1 MSTRRQVVIIG
12 SGPAGLTAA
21 LYAARAN
28 LAPLVIEG
36 HEAGGQLMLTTLVE
50 NWPGHRDGI
59 MGPALIEELRAQALR
74 FGAEIVQGQVSRVDL
89 GRRPFSVRTDEAEY
103 TADALIIATGASARW
118 LGLPSEKALVGRGV
132 SSCATCDGAFFKG
145 RPIAVVGG
153 GDTALEEALF
163 LTRFAS
169 EVTLVHRRDKLRA
182 SKIMQDKAHANPRI
196 RFAWNTVVEDIG
208 DVAKGEVTEMSL
220 RSLTT
225 GELTR
230 LPVDG
235 VFVAIGHTPN
245 TALFANQLDMNPG
258 GYIITHAGTRTSV
271 PGVFAA
277 GDVQDHVYRQ
287 AITAA
292 GTGCMAAIDAEKYLE
307 GVPQH
312 IGEAATAV
320 Q

>member
-1 MSTRRQVVIIG
+1 MSTRRQVLIIG

-21 LYAARAN
+21 IYAARAN

-36 HEAGGQLMLTTLVE
+36 YEAGGQLMLTSLVE
-50 NWPGHRDGI
+50 NWPGYRDGI
-59 MGPALIEELRAQALR
+59 MGPALMEELRLQAAR
-74 FGAEIVQGQVSRVDL
+74 FGAEIVQGQVSAVDL
-89 GRRPFSVRTDEAEY
+89 GPRPFTVRTDEAEY
-103 TADALIIATGASARW
+103 AADALIVATGASARW

-132 SSCATCDGAFFKG
+132 SSCATCDGAFFKDQ
-145 RPIAVVGG
+145 PIAVVGG

-169 EVTLVHRRDKLRA
+169 EVTVVHRRDKLRA
-182 SKIMQDKAHANPRI
+182 SKIMQDKAHANPKI
-196 RFAWNTVVEDIG
+196 RFAWNSVVEEIADA
-208 DVAKGEVTEMSL
+208 AKGEVTGITL

-225 GELTR
+225 GER
-230 LPVDG
+230 AELPVHG

-245 TALFANQLDMNPG
+245 TGLFANQLEMNPS
-258 GYIITHAGTRTSV
+258 GYILTHAGTRTSV

-292 GTGCMAAIDAEKYLE
+292 GSGCMAAMDAEKYLE

-312 IGEAATAV
+312 IGEAAATA
-320 Q
+320 

>member
-1 MSTRRQVVIIG
+1 MSTRRQVLIIG

-21 LYAARAN
+21 IYAARAN
-28 LAPLVIEG
+28 LTPLVIEG
-36 HEAGGQLMLTTLVE
+36 YEAGGQLMITTMVE

-59 MGPALIEELRAQALR
+59 MGPALMEELRAQALR
-74 FGAEIVQGQVSRVDL
+74 FGAEIVQGQVSAVDL
-89 GRRPFSVRTDEAEY
+89 GTRPFSVRTDEAAY
-103 TADALIIATGASARW
+103 TADALIVATGASARW
-118 LGLPSEKALVGRGV
+118 LGLPAEKALVGRGV
-132 SSCATCDGAFFKG
+132 SSCATCDGAFF
-145 RPIAVVGG
+145 RNQPIAVVGG

-182 SKIMQDKAHANPRI
+182 SKIMQDKAHANPKI
-196 RFAWNTVVEDIG
+196 RFAWNTVVEDIA
-208 DVAKGEVTEMSL
+208 DVAKGEVTGMSL
-220 RSLTT
+220 RNVAT
-225 GELTR
+225 GERSELA
-230 LPVDG
+230 VNG
-235 VFVAIGHTPN
+235 VFVAIGHSPN
-245 TALFANQLDMNPG
+245 TTLFAKQLEMNPS
-258 GYIITHAGTRTSV
+258 GYILTHSGTRTSV

-312 IGEAATAV
+312 IGEATATA
-320 Q
+320 

>member
-1 MSTRRQVVIIG
+1 MSTRRQVLIIG

-21 LYAARAN
+21 IYAARAN

-36 HEAGGQLMLTTLVE
+36 YEAGGQLMLTSLVE
-50 NWPGHRDGI
+50 NWPGYRDGV
-59 MGPALIEELRAQALR
+59 MGPALMEELRLQAVR
-74 FGAEIVQGQVSRVDL
+74 FGAEIVQGQVSAVDL
-89 GRRPFSVRTDEAEY
+89 GRRPFAVRTDDAEY
-103 TADALIIATGASARW
+103 AADALIVATGASARW

-132 SSCATCDGAFFKG
+132 SSCATCDGAFF
-145 RPIAVVGG
+145 RDQPIAVVGG

-169 EVTLVHRRDKLRA
+169 EVTVVHRRDKLRA

-196 RFAWNTVVEDIG
+196 RFAWNSVVEEIA
-208 DVAKGEVTEMSL
+208 DVAKGEVTGITL

-225 GELTR
+225 GERTELA
-230 LPVDG
+230 VHG

-245 TALFANQLDMNPG
+245 TGLFANQLEMNPS
-258 GYIITHAGTRTSV
+258 GYILTHAGTRTSV

-292 GTGCMAAIDAEKYLE
+292 GSGCMAAMDAEKYLE

-312 IGEAATAV
+312 IGEAAATA
-320 Q
+320 

>member
-1 MSTRRQVVIIG
+1 MSTRRQVLIIG

-21 LYAARAN
+21 IYAARAN
-28 LAPLVIEG
+28 LTPLVIEG
-36 HEAGGQLMLTTLVE
+36 YEAGGQLMLTSLVE

-59 MGPALIEELRAQALR
+59 MGPALMEELRAQAVR
-74 FGAEIVQGQVSRVDL
+74 FGAEIVQGQVTAVDL
-89 GRRPFSVRTDEAEY
+89 GRRPFSIHTDEAEY
-103 TADALIIATGASARW
+103 TADALILATGASARW

-132 SSCATCDGAFFKG
+132 SSCATCDGAFF
-145 RPIAVVGG
+145 RDQPIAVVGG

-182 SKIMQDKAHANPRI
+182 SKIMQDKALANPRI
-196 RFAWNTVVEDIG
+196 RFAWNSVVESIA
-208 DVAKGEVTEMSL
+208 DVEKGEVTGVTL
-220 RSLTT
+220 RSLAT
-225 GELTR
+225 GERTQ
-230 LPVDG
+230 LPVHG

-245 TALFANQLDMNPG
+245 TALFADQLEMNPS
-258 GYIITHAGTRTSV
+258 GYILTHAGTRTSV

-292 GTGCMAAIDAEKYLE
+292 GSGCMAAMDAEKYLE

-312 IGEAATAV
+312 IGEAAATA
-320 Q
+320 

>member
-1 MSTRRQVVIIG
+1 MSTPRQVLIIG

-21 LYAARAN
+21 IYAARAN
-28 LAPLVIEG
+28 LTPLVIEG
-36 HEAGGQLMLTTLVE
+36 YEAGGQLMLTSSVE
-50 NWPGHRDGI
+50 NWPGYRDGI
-59 MGPALIEELRAQALR
+59 MGPALMEELRAQAVR
-74 FGAEIVQGQVSRVDL
+74 FGAEIVQGQVSAVDL
-89 GRRPFSVRTDEAEY
+89 GRRPFAVRTDEAEY
-103 TADALIIATGASARW
+103 TADALIVATGASARW

-132 SSCATCDGAFFKG
+132 SSCATCDGAFF
-145 RPIAVVGG
+145 RDQPIAVVGG

-182 SKIMQDKAHANPRI
+182 SKIMQDKARANPKI
-196 RFAWNTVVEDIG
+196 RFAWNSVVEEIA
-208 DVAKGEVTEMSL
+208 DVEKGEVTGVTL

-225 GELTR
+225 GER
-230 LPVDG
+230 AELPVQG

-245 TALFANQLDMNPG
+245 TALFADQLEMNPS
-258 GYIITHAGTRTSV
+258 GYILTHSGTRTSV

-292 GTGCMAAIDAEKYLE
+292 GSGCMAAMDAEKYLE

-312 IGEAATAV
+312 IGEAAATA
-320 Q
+320 

>member
-1 MSTRRQVVIIG
+1 MSTRRQVLIIG

-21 LYAARAN
+21 IYAARAN

-36 HEAGGQLMLTTLVE
+36 YEAGGQLMLTSLVE
-50 NWPGHRDGI
+50 NWPGYRDGI
-59 MGPALIEELRAQALR
+59 MGPALMEELRLQAVR
-74 FGAEIVQGQVSRVDL
+74 FGAEIVQGQVSAVDL
-89 GRRPFSVRTDEAEY
+89 GRRPFAVRTDEAEY
-103 TADALIIATGASARW
+103 AADALIVATGASARW

-132 SSCATCDGAFFKG
+132 SSCATCDGAFFKDQ
-145 RPIAVVGG
+145 PIAVVGG

-169 EVTLVHRRDKLRA
+169 QVTVVHRRDKLRA
-182 SKIMQDKAHANPRI
+182 SKIMQDKAHANPKI
-196 RFAWNTVVEDIG
+196 RFAWNSVVEEIADA
-208 DVAKGEVTEMSL
+208 AKGEVTGITL

-225 GELTR
+225 GER
-230 LPVDG
+230 AELPVHG

-245 TALFANQLDMNPG
+245 TGLFANQVEMNPS
-258 GYIITHAGTRTSV
+258 GYILTHAGTRTSV

-292 GTGCMAAIDAEKYLE
+292 GSGCMAAMDAEKYLDTE
-307 GVPQH
+307 LL
-312 IGEAATAV
+312 A
-320 Q
+320 

>member
-1 MSTRRQVVIIG
+1 MSTRRQVLIIG

-21 LYAARAN
+21 IYAARAN
-28 LAPLVIEG
+28 LAPVVIEG
-36 HEAGGQLMLTTLVE
+36 YEAGGQLMLTSLVE
-50 NWPGHRDGI
+50 NWPGYRDGV
-59 MGPALIEELRAQALR
+59 MGPALMEELRLQAVR
-74 FGAEIVQGQVSRVDL
+74 FGAEIVQGQVSAVDL
-89 GRRPFSVRTDEAEY
+89 GRRPFAVRTDEAEY
-103 TADALIIATGASARW
+103 AADALIVATGASARW

-132 SSCATCDGAFFKG
+132 SSCATCDGAFFKDQ
-145 RPIAVVGG
+145 PIAVVGG

-169 EVTLVHRRDKLRA
+169 EVTVVHRRDKLRA
-182 SKIMQDKAHANPRI
+182 SKIMQDKAHANPKI
-196 RFAWNTVVEDIG
+196 RFAWNSVVEEIADA
-208 DVAKGEVTEMSL
+208 AKGEVTGITL

-225 GELTR
+225 GER
-230 LPVDG
+230 AELPVHG

-245 TALFANQLDMNPG
+245 TGLFANQLEMNPS
-258 GYIITHAGTRTSV
+258 GYILTHSGTRTSV

-292 GTGCMAAIDAEKYLE
+292 GSGCMAAMDAEKYLE

-312 IGEAATAV
+312 IGEAAATA
-320 Q
+320 

>member
-1 MSTRRQVVIIG
+1 MSTPRQVLIIG

-21 LYAARAN
+21 IYAARAN
-28 LAPLVIEG
+28 LTPLVIEG
-36 HEAGGQLMLTTLVE
+36 YEAGGQLMLTSSVE

-59 MGPALIEELRAQALR
+59 MGPALMEELRAQAVR
-74 FGAEIVQGQVSRVDL
+74 FGAEIVQGQVSAVDL
-89 GRRPFSVRTDEAEY
+89 GRRPFAVRTDEAEY
-103 TADALIIATGASARW
+103 TADALIVATGASARW

-132 SSCATCDGAFFKG
+132 SSCATCDGAFF
-145 RPIAVVGG
+145 RDQPIAVVGG

-182 SKIMQDKAHANPRI
+182 SKIMQDKARANPKI
-196 RFAWNTVVEDIG
+196 RFVWNSVVEEIA
-208 DVAKGEVTEMSL
+208 DVEKGEVTGVTL

-225 GELTR
+225 GER
-230 LPVDG
+230 AELPVQG

-245 TALFANQLDMNPG
+245 TALFANQLEMNPS
-258 GYIITHAGTRTSV
+258 GYILTHSGTRTSV

-292 GTGCMAAIDAEKYLE
+292 GSGCMAAMDAEKYLE

-312 IGEAATAV
+312 IGEAAATA
-320 Q
+320 

>member
-1 MSTRRQVVIIG
+1 MSTRRQVLIIG

-21 LYAARAN
+21 IYAARAN
-28 LAPLVIEG
+28 LTPLVIEG
-36 HEAGGQLMLTTLVE
+36 YESGGQLMLTSLVE

-59 MGPALIEELRAQALR
+59 MGPALMEELRLQAIR
-74 FGAEIVQGQVSRVDL
+74 FGAEIVQGQVSAVDL
-89 GRRPFSVRTDEAEY
+89 GRRPFAIRTDDAEY
-103 TADALIIATGASARW
+103 GADALIIATGASARW

-132 SSCATCDGAFFKG
+132 SSCATCDGAFF
-145 RPIAVVGG
+145 RDQPIAVVGG

-196 RFAWNTVVEDIG
+196 RFAWNSVVEEIA
-208 DVAKGEVTEMSL
+208 DVQKGEVTGITL

-225 GELTR
+225 GERTE
-230 LPVDG
+230 LPVHG
-235 VFVAIGHTPN
+235 LFVAIGHTPN
-245 TALFANQLDMNPG
+245 TALVANQLEMNPS
-258 GYIITHAGTRTSV
+258 GYILTHSGTRTSV

-292 GTGCMAAIDAEKYLE
+292 GSGCMAAMDAEKYLE

-312 IGEAATAV
+312 IGEAAATA
-320 Q
+320 